1 MIVNCSPAA
10 LTADVFRQRNR
21 CTERQF
27 PGMLTYLYFWEVT
40 LVRHPLRSN
49 DIRETNEKLVLNLI
63 FLHQQLSQSQVVQ
76 QTGLKAPTVY
86 RIFAKL
92 EAEQLI
98 QHCGNFVPE
107 EPSAAGERKGR
118 RPSFFSV
125 NPNSGY
131 AMGVDFSIQSASV
144 IIVNFQNEVIY
155 HATREL
161 DPAPH
166 RDHILGAIDEMIRTA
181 ISRSKISAAELLG
194 IGVAS
199 PGMIDTVTGVVL
211 EYERIEGLAGFSLK
225 RYFEDRYG
233 APVLVHNNTSVVASS
248 SYHYGDARGQD
259 SLLAVLVRSG
269 VGGALV
275 NQGKIFLN
283 GNTTVLEVGRTEIE
297 PGGRS
302 LESVVS
308 ERAILEELQ
317 QRCGVASW
325 AEVEERLS
333 PREFFDALAL
343 PRAVFAAA
351 LRNLD
356 HLFHAEAVL
365 IIARYASLA
374 TMLGEVARSALP
386 ERHVISI
393 VYDPVRA
400 CYGATDLVFQNFFS
414 ARPMSPSD

>member
-1 MIVNCSPAA
+1 MV
-10 LTADVFRQRNR
+10 RQ
-21 CTERQF
+21 
-27 PGMLTYLYFWEVT
+27 
-40 LVRHPLRSN
+40 PLRSN

-63 FLHQQLSQSQVVQ
+63 FQHQKLSQSQVVQ

-98 QHCGNFVPE
+98 QHCE
-107 EPSAAGERKGR
+107 SCADDEAGATSERKGR

-125 NPNSGY
+125 NPESGY
-131 AMGVDFSIQSASV
+131 AVGVDFSIQTASV
-144 IIVNFQNEVIY
+144 IVVNFRNEVIY
-155 HATREL
+155 HTTREL

-166 RDHILGAIDEMIRTA
+166 CDHILSAIDDMIRTA
-181 ISRSKISAAELLG
+181 ISESRISAGELLG

-211 EYERIEGLAGFSLK
+211 EYERIEGLAGFNLK
-225 RYFEDRYG
+225 VHFEDRFG
-233 APVLVHNNTSVVASS
+233 APVLVHNNASVVASS

-275 NQGKIFLN
+275 NQGTIFLN
-283 GNTTVLEVGRTEIE
+283 GNSTVLEVGRTEIE

-308 ERAILEELQ
+308 ERAVLEVLQ
-317 QRCGVASW
+317 ERFGVGTW
-325 AEVEERLS
+325 DEAESRLE
-333 PREFFDALAL
+333 PQQFADALAF
-343 PRAVFAAA
+343 PQAVFAAA

-356 HLFHAEAVL
+356 HLFHTKSVL

-374 TMLGEVARSALP
+374 RLLGDVARRTLP

-393 VYDPVRA
+393 VYDPVQA
-400 CYGATDLVFQNFFS
+400 CYGATDLVFQQFFQGAS
-414 ARPMSPSD
+414 